1 MWTPEDSI
9 RRTPEAMLR
18 EFNEKFSYMADSF
31 MNEWGDYIGDAE
43 QIDSLIENAF
53 ENWVSTSGWF
63 EQ

>member
-18 EFNEKFSYMADSF
+18 EFGEMFSTMANSF

-43 QIDSLIENAF
+43 QVEALTQNAF
-53 ENWVSTSGWF
+53 ENWVSDSGWF
-63 EQ
+63 E